1 MQISDTSVAT
11 LHNAA
16 HSAGRAAYDKV
27 FVEAIAEFRA
37 TGLCEYDSLRLAS
50 RSARFAYDEAFDA
63 EFDRLVGA

>member
-27 FVEAIAEFRA
+27 FVEA
-37 TGLCEYDSLRLAS
+37 TGLRLAS

>member
-27 FVEAIAEFRA
+27 FVEA

>member
-16 HSAGRAAYDKV
+16 YDKV
-27 FVEAIAEFRA
+27 FVEA